1 MAERKVLN
9 KYIPPDFDPALIP
22 RVKRIKN
29 RQITV
34 RLMAPFSMR
43 CETCGDYIYKGK
55 KFNARKEDAVGEA
68 YLGIQIYRFYIR
80 CPKCAAEITFK
91 TDPKNSDYVCEL
103 GAKRNFE
110 PWREEQKIEEEAKA
124 TRAEEEEHNPMKA
137 LENRTLDTKKEMD
150 VLDAL
155 DEIRTQNA
163 RREHIDAQRL
173 VEVFQERE
181 LQSHT
186 VDSDE
191 DEKLVQAV
199 FGNGKSEEVYL
210 EDIISEDDSDNDD
223 DWNMMDK
230 KTYPHPINQLRSS
243 ST

>member
-9 KYIPPDFDPALIP
+9 KYIPPDFDPELLP
-22 RVKRIKN
+22 RIKRAKN
-29 RQITV
+29 QQITV

-55 KFNARKEDAVGEA
+55 KFNARKEDAIGDN

-91 TDPKNSDYVCEL
+91 TDPKNADYVCEL

-110 PWREEQKIEEEAKA
+110 PWREEQKKEEEAKA
-124 TRAEEEEHNPMKA
+124 MRAEEEEYNPMKA
-137 LENRTLDTKKEMD
+137 LENRTVDTKKEMD

-163 RREHIDAQRL
+163 RREKIDAQRL
-173 VEVFQERE
+173 IELFQERE

-191 DEKLVQAV
+191 DEKLVQSI
-199 FGNGKSEEVYL
+199 FGNEKSKEIYE
-210 EDIISEDDSDNDD
+210 EDIIHDDEDDWDV
-223 DWNMMDK
+223 
-230 KTYPHPINQLRSS
+230 PHKDTCPVAPIRSS
-243 ST
+243 PT